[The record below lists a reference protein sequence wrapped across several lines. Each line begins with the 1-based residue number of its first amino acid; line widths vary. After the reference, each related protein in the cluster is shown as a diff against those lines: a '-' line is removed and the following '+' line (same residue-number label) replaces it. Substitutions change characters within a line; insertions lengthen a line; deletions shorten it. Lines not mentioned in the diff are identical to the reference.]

1 MAELSGRAN
10 ILVAEDELLLAL
22 DLQAMLQHAG
32 YAVIGPAR
40 SLAAVKDRIAAHPD
54 IALALLD
61 LNLAGESA
69 VPLARA
75 LLQGGTPVILTTG
88 YDAHDVPDDL
98 NGAHIYVKPVSS
110 AALLRAIAALL
121 AQNAR

>member
-22 DLQAMLQHAG
+22 DLQAMLQQAG

-54 IALALLD
+54 IALAVLD

-98 NGAHIYVKPVSS
+98 NVAHIFVKPVSS
-110 AALLRAIAALL
+110 AVLLRAIAALL
-121 AQNAR
+121 NQNAG